1 MRTTDFNAT
10 ITADQLNESMF
21 KKFGSRVEFDKYTR
35 EELENYR
42 NLLRTKLTQTETVAG
57 FNELLAN
64 EGYQKDK
71 FMLNLLNTRIKE
83 MLGESKKQLS
93 EKAVSKSQQQAAGV
107 ALAAK
112 KAGKT
117 PAGKGAAAE
126 MAKMPKKELEK
137 FAGTKHKGL
146 PKKVKENTE
155 WDDPVDQFVNTSD
168 VNYEAPD
175 EYDYGDKAQR
185 MFLRHLKKLG
195 IRVTGVNDDADP
207 VIIAMNGDKMV
218 AWFDVEN
225 AHGHIPN
232 TNAMA
237 ESKKDKPDFLDMDK
251 DGDKKEP
258 MKKAVKDKNNAKG
271 AMKDMFGG
279 SAKDLTSKLKI
290 KEGPDSEV
298 HYGSITHP
306 DGEGEE
312 LQYKF
317 RVKNG
322 KPVVVGCEDD
332 RYWDECQADA
342 EKYYHQMAEGYDTR
356 DAYEKHDPKHPD
368 FKKNYE
374 KFKAANPSKKLADFV
389 AKMKGSKIKEGA
401 KPDFLD
407 LDKDGNKKEPMKKA
421 AKDKKKVKE
430 GAMKQNYNII
440 IESLKQFIAE
450 DEEGKA
456 KDITAGTDMVN
467 DFTSW
472 MQRVGQYQT
481 KSMIELSDSIRAN
494 FGQAEADAFKNAIQ
508 PALDETLSA
517 LTQSRETLTRAVA
530 TLAGEE
536 SAEPM
541 GMGGDELVPDMG
553 TDLAEPDTMNEPGD
567 DFGAADA
574 AAGGAEAAG
583 RGLRESRTFKRAQ
596 KLAEAHSIMSRLAR

>member
-21 KKFGSRVEFDKYTR
+21 KKFGSRVEFNKYTR

-93 EKAVSKSQQQAAGV
+93 EKAVSKAQQQAAGV

-112 KAGKT
+112 KAGKK

-146 PKKVKENTE
+146 PKKVKE
-155 WDDPVDQFVNTSD
+155 
-168 VNYEAPD
+168 EA
-175 EYDYGDKAQR
+175 
-185 MFLRHLKKLG
+185 
-195 IRVTGVNDDADP
+195 
-207 VIIAMNGDKMV
+207 
-218 AWFDVEN
+218 
-225 AHGHIPN
+225 
-232 TNAMA
+232 
-237 ESKKDKPDFLDMDK
+237 KPDFLDVDK
-251 DGDKKEP
+251 DGNKKEP
-258 MKKAVKDKNNAKG
+258 FKKAVKDKA
-271 AMKDMFGG
+271 
-279 SAKDLTSKLKI
+279 
-290 KEGPDSEV
+290 V
-298 HYGSITHP
+298 
-306 DGEGEE
+306 
-312 LQYKF
+312 
-317 RVKNG
+317 
-322 KPVVVGCEDD
+322 
-332 RYWDECQADA
+332 
-342 EKYYHQMAEGYDTR
+342 
-356 DAYEKHDPKHPD
+356 
-368 FKKNYE
+368 
-374 KFKAANPSKKLADFV
+374 
-389 AKMKGSKIKEGA
+389 KEGA

-407 LDKDGNKKEPMKKA
+407 VDKDGNKKEPFKKA
-421 AKDKKKVKE
+421 VKDKKKVKE

-494 FGQAEADAFKNAIQ
+494 FGQAEADAFKNSIQ
-508 PALDETLSA
+508 PALQEALSS
-517 LTQSRETLTRAVA
+517 LTQARETITRAVA

-536 SAEPM
+536 GAEPM

-553 TDLAEPDTMNEPGD
+553 TDLAAPAETDTMNEPGD
-567 DFGAADA
+567 EFGAADA

-583 RGLRESRTFKRAQ
+583 RGLRESRAFKRAQ
-596 KLAEAHSIMSRLAR
+596 KLSEAHSIMSKLAR

>member
-21 KKFGSRVEFDKYTR
+21 KKFGSRVEFNKYTR

-93 EKAVSKSQQQAAGV
+93 EKAVSKAQQQAAGV

-112 KAGKT
+112 KAGKA

-146 PKKVKENTE
+146 PKKV
-155 WDDPVDQFVNTSD
+155 
-168 VNYEAPD
+168 D
-175 EYDYGDKAQR
+175 EVSATTLKSYRDKADKQSLDIDAYLDSEYAR
-185 MFLRHLKKLG
+185 PTRKERDRLGTQMSKRDAGVKLADKKL
-195 IRVTGVNDDADP
+195 AQ
-207 VIIAMNGDKMV
+207 K
-218 AWFDVEN
+218 
-225 AHGHIPN
+225 
-232 TNAMA
+232 TNEA
-237 ESKKDKPDFLDMDK
+237 SKPDFLDLDK
-251 DGDKKEP
+251 DGNKKEP
-258 MKKAVKDKNNAKG
+258 MKKAAKDKK
-271 AMKDMFGG
+271 
-279 SAKDLTSKLKI
+279 T
-290 KEGPDSEV
+290 
-298 HYGSITHP
+298 T
-306 DGEGEE
+306 
-312 LQYKF
+312 
-317 RVKNG
+317 
-322 KPVVVGCEDD
+322 ED
-332 RYWDECQADA
+332 
-342 EKYYHQMAEGYDTR
+342 YDTR
-356 DAYEKHDPKHPD
+356 GAYEKSDPKHPD

-374 KFKAANPSKKLADFV
+374 KFKAANPDKTLADFV
-389 AKMKGSKIKEGA
+389 AKMKGSKIKEGS

-440 IESLKQFIAE
+440 IESLRQFIAE

-508 PALDETLSA
+508 PALAETLSA

-553 TDLAEPDTMNEPGD
+553 TDLAEPAELDSMNEPGD
-567 DFGAADA
+567 EFGAADA